1 MKPCVNR
8 AIQLSLSVILPV
20 MSMLTTLILFPY
32 DGGGLLKQIRLMF
45 ACTPSL
51 TSDDDSTYVAQ
62 FI

>member
-8 AIQLSLSVILPV
+8 AIQLSLSVILPI

-32 DGGGLLKQIRLMF
+32 DGGLLKQIRLMF

-51 TSDDDSTYVAQ
+51 ASDDDSTYVAQ